1 MEKFDVIIIGGGPGG
16 YETALYAK
24 ENGLSTLLIEKDK
37 LGGTCLNRGCIPTK
51 TYNAI
56 AKVINEMKK
65 VNGTFVNV
73 NYDFDFSKAKEKKDN
88 VVSELQNGIKFLLEK
103 NGVGIK
109 NGFGYLVD
117 NNHVKVDDELF
128 EGSNIIIATGSSNLT
143 GIIPGEEY
151 AIDSTDL
158 LDIDSVPNSLA
169 IIGGGVVGVEMA
181 TVFNTFGTKVTIFEG
196 MNSILPN
203 IDKEISRRLQSFLT
217 RSGITVYTNAKVLS
231 INNNGLSFDNKGN
244 TTEAQFDKVLLS
256 IGRRANINN
265 IGLENCN
272 IEVSRKGIV
281 TNEYFETNV
290 KGIYAIGDCNG
301 KVMLAH
307 YASFSG
313 KVVIDH
319 ILGKDINNYLVP
331 SAIFTF
337 PEVATVGKTED
348 ELKESGIEYSVKK
361 VMYRANGKA
370 LAMGEVDGFIKT
382 LVLDDKIVGCHIIGY
397 DASTLIHEAVL
408 LINSNTSVN
417 EAKKYIYAHPTLSEL
432 FKDSLE
438 LF

>member
-432 FKDSLE
+432 FKDSL
-438 LF
+438 

>member
-382 LVLDDKIVGCHIIGY
+382 LVVNDKIVGCHIIGY

-432 FKDSLE
+432 FKDSL
-438 LF
+438 